1 MGIRGKRCQEPFLTR
16 NQSKDIHVDFM
27 DGEGRPAL
35 FTRVRDETAETPSE
49 TGARSREG
57 GRHT

>member
-1 MGIRGKRCQEPFLTR
+1 MENSVRSHFNSEQYEYR
-16 NQSKDIHVDFM
+16 HVEFM

-35 FTRVRDETAETPSE
+35 FTRVRDETVEMPSE

-57 GRHT
+57 GILETVC